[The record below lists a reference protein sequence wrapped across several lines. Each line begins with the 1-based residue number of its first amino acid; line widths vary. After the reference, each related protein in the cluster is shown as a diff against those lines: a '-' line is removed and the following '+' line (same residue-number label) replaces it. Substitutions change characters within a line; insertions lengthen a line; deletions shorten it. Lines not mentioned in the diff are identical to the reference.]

1 MNDWLKFALM
11 LGGVGITMYVTQS
24 EQSFRLAALEKAF
37 DQHLALYGR
46 DLNEIKKD
54 VNSIQV
60 NMARVAGKECPIPL
74 PEKLWEQSF
83 LVQ

>member
-1 MNDWLKFALM
+1 MNDWFKFALM

-24 EQSFRLAALEKAF
+24 EQSFRLAALEKEF
-37 DQHLALYGR
+37 DQHLTLHNR

-60 NMARVAGKECPIPL
+60 SMARVVGKECPIPL
-74 PEKLWEQSF
+74 PGKLWEQSF
-83 LVQ
+83 RVQ